1 MRLHTSL
8 LSRLLFPLVLSG
20 ATVGCAAVFPE
31 LSTRFSEAPDLG
43 TFDPPP
49 PPDRYR
55 LRVVS
60 GKVPAKTRDGR
71 EWDKAF
77 GSLPD
82 PYATVFV
89 NEKQLFRT
97 NAQTDTLEPTWPDSP
112 KGNFLFA
119 VGDKVEVQLWDS
131 SAFND
136 SPIGQLERT
145 ITLDN
150 IDAGEVRFDMNGG
163 GEVVLE
169 IKPAEAVWGAGFWFE
184 LRNDSVH
191 VTRLIEGSP
200 ASRAELKPG
209 DEIVS
214 IDGKPLSAM
223 TLAERRSLLAAFPAK
238 GYQLSLKRRDGSTL
252 EVPLKE
258 GPIYALHADYKRLPV
273 VPR

>member
-1 MRLHTSL
+1 MRI
-8 LSRLLFPLVLSG
+8 SRSFAPLVFAFALLG
-20 ATVGCAAVFPE
+20 VAPGCAAVFPE

-55 LRVVS
+55 LRVLS
-60 GKVPAKTRDGR
+60 GKVPPKTRDGR
-71 EWDKAF
+71 DWDKAF

-82 PYATVFV
+82 PYATIFV
-89 NEKQLFRT
+89 NDKEIFRT
-97 NAQTDTLEPTWPDSP
+97 NPHADTLEPTWPDSP
-112 KGNFLFA
+112 KGNFPFA
-119 VGDKVEVQLWDS
+119 VGDRVLVQLWDS

-136 SPIGQLERT
+136 SPIGQVERT
-145 ITLDN
+145 ITPDN

-169 IKPAEAVWGAGFWFE
+169 VKPAEAVWGAGFWFE

-209 DEIVS
+209 DEILT
-214 IDGKPLSAM
+214 IDGKPLAAM
-223 TLAERRSLLAAFPAK
+223 TIGERRSLLAAFPVK

-252 EVPLKE
+252 DVTLKE
-258 GPIYALHADYKRLPV
+258 GPIYALHADYKKLPV